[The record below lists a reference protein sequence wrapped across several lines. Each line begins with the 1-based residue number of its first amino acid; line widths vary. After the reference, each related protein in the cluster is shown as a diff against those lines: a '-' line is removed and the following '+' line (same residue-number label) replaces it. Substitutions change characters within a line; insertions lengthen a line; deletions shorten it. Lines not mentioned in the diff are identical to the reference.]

1 MTVLRAIII
10 ALLSLTSCSLGT
22 KVKAVPAYPSDDFVE
37 RVGVNVHL
45 PSIDSPYA
53 QSWERT
59 DRKDVKTL
67 LSRLGVRHIRSGFV
81 NPQFHPNTFALPRFA
96 YLYETAG
103 IKLMTGSDFWQDGK
117 LASGSPL
124 EQRLTSDLNFFAN
137 GKINSGK
144 RSIPVVSLLSGVE
157 GPNEYDSNASR
168 DPFWINHL
176 RQYQVTLYQRIKS
189 NPVLKQLPILMPS
202 MKNAKSCDSLGN
214 IETMIDFANLH
225 SYPAYPYWRN
235 PGAEFG
241 WHLGKVKGCAGKKPV
256 IVTETGYSTFHSM
269 TSATLSEEVM
279 AKYIP
284 RLLAEYYQSG
294 VSRTY
299 LYEFSD
305 FPHHSKGRGET
316 QWGLVKATTVK
327 KQPNGFFE
335 YRLEPKKQYVALQQL
350 LALLN
355 ESRWDGQKLS
365 FIRPKS
371 FQPRPLNITF
381 VKKKSTTDYLLFQ
394 KSTGEY
400 FLLLWQE
407 VENHN
412 PSKGNFAV
420 PADQV
425 VLQLG
430 GQFQRIIQHSY
441 KQDFSFAQKDMQ
453 MPGGNWSSSLTI
465 DVPDSITVLQLV
477 PNSKQSNAEA
487 K

>member
-1 MTVLRAIII
+1 MTVLRAIIL
-10 ALLSLTSCSLGT
+10 ALLSLTSCSLVT
-22 KVKAVPAYPSDDFVE
+22 KVQAIPAYSSDDFVD

-45 PSIDSPYA
+45 NATDSPYA
-53 QSWERT
+53 QSWERA

-67 LSRLGVRHIRSGFV
+67 LPKLGIRHIRSGFV
-81 NPQFHPNTFALPRFA
+81 NPQLQPNVYALPRFA

-103 IKLMTGSDFWQDGK
+103 IKLMTGSNFWKDGK
-117 LASGSPL
+117 LASGTAL
-124 EQRLTSDLNFFAN
+124 TQRLASDLNFYAN

-144 RSIPVVSLLSGVE
+144 RSIPVISLLSGLE

-168 DPFWINHL
+168 DPFWINNL
-176 RQYQVTLYQRIKS
+176 RQYQATFYQQVKS
-189 NPVLKQLPILMPS
+189 NSALKQLPILMPS
-202 MKNAKSCDSLGN
+202 MKNAKSCDQVGN
-214 IETMIDFANLH
+214 LETMMNFANLH
-225 SYPAYPYWRN
+225 SYPSYPYWRH
-235 PGAEFG
+235 PGAEFS
-241 WHLGKVKGCAGKKPV
+241 WHLGKVKGCAGNKPV
-256 IVTETGYSTFHSM
+256 MVTETGYSTFHSM

-305 FPHHSKGRGET
+305 FPHSSAGKYET
-316 QWGLVKATTVK
+316 QWGLVKATTIK

-355 ESRWDGQKLS
+355 ESRWDAQKLS
-365 FIRPKS
+365 FIRPKP

-381 VKKKSTTDYLLFQ
+381 TKKKSTTRHLLLQ

-412 PSKGNFAV
+412 PNKGNFAV
-420 PADQV
+420 PADPI
-425 VLQLG
+425 VLKLD
-430 GQFQRIIQHSY
+430 GQFQRVIQHSY
-441 KQDFSFAQKDMQ
+441 NPNFYFTQKDVQ
-453 MPGGNWSSSLTI
+453 IPGGNWSSSLTVN
-465 DVPDSITVLQLV
+465 VPDSVTVLQLV
-477 PNSKQSNAEA
+477 PNSKQSNAGA